1 MSYRL
6 SLTTLIGIALIGSL
20 ALASAAALHADDM
33 PTDAARY
40 NAWAAHYAAL
50 DQAGIQRG
58 VQASAAR
65 YAALTVQVASERLL
79 TTAVRYNALATHY
92 SMLDRVGSQRGAA
105 ASAERYQS
113 MADSYGH
120 CLVDPDSC

>member
-6 SLTTLIGIALIGSL
+6 SLTSLIVIALIGSL
-20 ALASAAALHADDM
+20 ALASAAALHADEI

-50 DQAGIQRG
+50 DQVGIERSM
-58 VQASAAR
+58 QASAAR
-65 YAALTVQVASERLL
+65 YAALTLQAASERTF
-79 TTAVRYNALATHY
+79 TTAARYNALAAHY
-92 SMLDRVGSQRGAA
+92 SMLDQAGSQRGAA
-105 ASAERYQS
+105 ASAERYRS
-113 MADSYGH
+113 MAESYGH